1 VLPLLIALALL
12 AVTGCGREP
21 VVLTD
26 LTVSADAASVS
37 LAWKA
42 SRPGFSRAKIWE
54 AKNPAAMQ
62 ISPVR
67 EVPAVDFAAAFS
79 GLKADT
85 EYAYQLAAADVPT
98 LDSEPF
104 VSPVGH
110 ISTETAIQI
119 TSVTVSVSPTSALV
133 TWRTNRATDSAV
145 RYGRTE
151 ELEAGKANPLQ
162 TAVQDHRVPLT
173 GLEPGQTY
181 WVKVVAEDAAN
192 KAPRAASSPVAFST
206 PARAG
211 AEIAR
216 IMPRPKPREN
226 TLVNLSREYLRK
238 VRTITAAEKKKY
250 EDELRAQDEV
260 IELSADEKAEL
271 ARPLDAADR
280 DAFERRVDLVHRWI
294 IHLELKGI
302 KLEHLGNAAVTL
314 SNRYFV
320 APAQAAS
327 ELDRVAKQLA
337 DADRP

>member
-1 VLPLLIALALL
+1 MLRLLLALALA
-12 AVTGCGREP
+12 AVAGCGREP

-26 LTVSADAASVS
+26 LSVSANASSVS

-42 SRPGFSRAKIWE
+42 SRPGFSRARIWE

-62 ISPVR
+62 ISPTR
-67 EVPAVDFAAAFS
+67 EVPAVDFSAAFT
-79 GLKADT
+79 GLKSDT
-85 EYAYQLAAADVPT
+85 EYAYQLAAADMPA
-98 LDSEPF
+98 LDRDPF
-104 VSPVGH
+104 VTPVGH
-110 ISTETAIQI
+110 IVTETAIQI
-119 TSVTVSVSPTSALV
+119 TDVTVAVSPTSALV

-151 ELEAGKANPLQ
+151 ELEAAKSNPLQ
-162 TAVQDHRVPLT
+162 TAMRDHRVPLT

-192 KAPRAASSPVAFST
+192 KAPQASSSPVSFAT
-206 PARAG
+206 PARPG
-211 AEIAR
+211 AEIRR
-216 IMPRPKPREN
+216 IMPRPKPKEN

-238 VRTITAAEKKKY
+238 VRTISAAEKKKY

-260 IELSADEKAEL
+260 IELSPDEKAEL
-271 ARPLDAADR
+271 ARPLDVADR

-294 IHLELKGI
+294 IHLELKGT

-320 APAQAAS
+320 APAQAAR
-327 ELDRVAKQLA
+327 ELDRVARELA